1 MSFRDKLLWNS
12 FTKDVTVI
20 FNKKKILYLI
30 YGGNK
35 CVSSTG
41 NKTWNKKSTLVTTW
55 LRDAGY
61 KLFSG
66 TVVLKI
72 LGIKIKNGWKLIRN
86 LKERHLGNIVFQ
98 SQLPCTMV

>member
-20 FNKKKILYLI
+20 FNKKKSYTS
-30 YGGNK
+30 YMVGTN
-35 CVSSTG
+35 VSALLVTKLG
-41 NKTWNKKSTLVTTW
+41 IKKSTLVTTW
-55 LRDAGY
+55 LRDASY

-86 LKERHLGNIVFQ
+86 LKERHLGNIVLQ